1 MEGLIPLL
9 IIMVAMWALLILPQQ
24 RRAKAHR
31 EMLAKLDVGD
41 EILTSAGMYGTI
53 TEFDGGTVF
62 LAVSDNL
69 EIKITRD
76 SISERV
82 VYADGEVDAE

>member
-1 MEGLIPLL
+1 MEFIPL
-9 IIMVAMWALLILPQQ
+9 IVIMLAMWALLILPQQ

-31 EMLAKLDVGD
+31 QMLAALDVGD
-41 EILTSAGMYGTI
+41 EVVTSSGMYGTI
-53 TEFDGGTVF
+53 AEFDGGTVF

-69 EIKITRD
+69 EIKVTKE

-82 VYADGEVDAE
+82 VYADAE

>member
-1 MEGLIPLL
+1 MEFIPL
-9 IIMVAMWALLILPQQ
+9 IVIMVAMWALLILPQQ

-31 EMLAKLDVGD
+31 EMLSKLDVGD
-41 EILTSAGMYGTI
+41 EVLTSSGMYGTI
-53 TEFDGGTVF
+53 AEFDGGTVF

-69 EIKITRD
+69 EIKVTKE

-82 VYADGEVDAE
+82 VYADSE

>member
-1 MEGLIPLL
+1 MEFIPL
-9 IIMVAMWALLILPQQ
+9 IVIMLAMWALLILPQQ

-31 EMLAKLDVGD
+31 AMLAALDVGD
-41 EILTSAGMYGTI
+41 EVVTSSGMYGTI
-53 TEFDGGTVF
+53 AEFDGGTVF

-69 EIKITRD
+69 EIKVTKE

-82 VYADGEVDAE
+82 VSPTPKLSDL

>member
-1 MEGLIPLL
+1 MEFIPL
-9 IIMVAMWALLILPQQ
+9 IVIMLAMWALLILPQQ

-31 EMLAKLDVGD
+31 AMLAALDVGD
-41 EILTSAGMYGTI
+41 EVVTSSGMYGTI
-53 TEFDGGTVF
+53 AEFDGGTVF

-69 EIKITRD
+69 EIKVTKE

-82 VYADGEVDAE
+82 VYADTEAE